1 MGSERGCFGQAVDE
15 CGFDYG
21 YEVEEAPSDLEQ
33 LNEAAGKLSQAIR
46 GTGSVVCV
54 GSKVRPR
61 SGSSATTPPAQQ
73 Q

>member
-1 MGSERGCFGQAVDE
+1 VSVFGQAVDE

-61 SGSSATTPPAQQ
+61 SGSSAGASATTPPTQQ
-73 Q
+73 